1 MCLDLQ
7 FPIKSENW
15 FSTNEKLFEIILS
28 KKFGELNH
36 LSNQNTKIKRG
47 AASSGERTQQKD
59 SKMDKFI

>member
-1 MCLDLQ
+1 
-7 FPIKSENW
+7 
-15 FSTNEKLFEIILS
+15 LFEITLS

-59 SKMDKFI
+59 SKIDKFI